1 MQKLFWRELSI
12 VGNMY
17 KILNDKK
24 GVCTQKCLR
33 AQAGT
38 EFLAMFTLVLI
49 LFTISVAIYFIY
61 YDESRSVADHTQ
73 AISLCFQVA
82 SSLNSFVS
90 LEGNSTFK
98 FNLPNYLNYKNYSI
112 WIVGNSKLVK
122 INYESKGV
130 GCSLLAA
137 NITNSSGSAFFELS
151 KTATVR
157 NYNGVLIIDP

>member
-1 MQKLFWRELSI
+1 M
-12 VGNMY
+12 
-17 KILNDKK
+17 
-24 GVCTQKCLR
+24 R

-49 LFTISVAIYFIY
+49 LFGISLAIYFAY
-61 YDESRSVADHTQ
+61 FNESSSLADHTQ
-73 AISLCFQVA
+73 AISICFQVA

-98 FNLPNYLNYKNYSI
+98 FDLPNFLNYKNYSI

-130 GCSLLAA
+130 GCALLTSS
-137 NITNSSGSAFFELS
+137 ITNSSGSTFFELS
-151 KTATVR
+151 KIATVR